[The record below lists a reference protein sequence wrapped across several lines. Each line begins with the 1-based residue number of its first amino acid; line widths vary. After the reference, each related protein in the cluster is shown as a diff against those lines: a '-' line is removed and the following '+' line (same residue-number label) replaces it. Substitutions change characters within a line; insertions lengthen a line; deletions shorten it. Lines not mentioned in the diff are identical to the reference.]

1 MELYLLR
8 TFVTA
13 ARLSHLTRAAEK
25 LHLTQP
31 AVSGHIKAL
40 ERELG
45 VLLFDRKPGQ
55 VQLTPVGEVFLD
67 DAERVLAA
75 AGQLAERARQLRGE
89 VSGAAVIGVWGE
101 AELLRLGPWMSRV
114 RSEFPLLQLRARTML
129 SGEIPGALLA
139 GDLTAGFYAGIPGR
153 AELRQQIL
161 RTLVYR
167 VCLPKVREAE
177 AVRGGWKLLASQP
190 WVSAPTGSHEA
201 RLLRDLFAE
210 RGLRPTIA
218 VENDDPAAL
227 TSLLRANV
235 GVALLPEERAFAL
248 VERGDAAI
256 WPHARIE
263 VPLVFTYAAMRED
276 DAVLIG
282 MLSVL
287 RQLWSSRDV

>member
-1 MELYLLR
+1 
-8 TFVTA
+8 
-13 ARLSHLTRAAEK
+13 
-25 LHLTQP
+25 
-31 AVSGHIKAL
+31 
-40 ERELG
+40 
-45 VLLFDRKPGQ
+45 
-55 VQLTPVGEVFLD
+55 
-67 DAERVLAA
+67 
-75 AGQLAERARQLRGE
+75 
-89 VSGAAVIGVWGE
+89 
-101 AELLRLGPWMSRV
+101 MSRV

-263 VPLVFTYAAMRED
+263 VPLVFTYAAIRED